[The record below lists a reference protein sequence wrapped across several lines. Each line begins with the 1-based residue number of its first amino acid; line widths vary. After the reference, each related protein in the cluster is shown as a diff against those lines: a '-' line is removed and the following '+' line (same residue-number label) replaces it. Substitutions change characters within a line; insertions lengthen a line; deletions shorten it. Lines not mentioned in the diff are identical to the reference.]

1 MQDSTLATYILA
13 EPGVTPNEV
22 ANRLGVSVRTVRKY
36 VAQTNAAMEG
46 FAHIDLARGNGYTLV
61 VDDADRFDEWTRK
74 SRVLQSQELPQ
85 TPEQRVSYLLNDLLM
100 RKDWITLDDLSNV
113 LCVSRSAISNDI
125 KCVERTLDRFGLT
138 LEKRPR
144 YGLRVSGPE
153 MARRVCLANVIMGAY
168 DDHGVKEADGC
179 SSTSLL
185 TGLGQKTADEKKQI
199 QELIDTVSACV
210 ERVIEAERFNISAVA
225 YQNLLVHIA
234 IALIRIKNGF
244 NVPMSVEH
252 LEELQSTRGYAIAK
266 KIAEALKEKT
276 GIRLPQEEIAYIGIH
291 LAGKQTLNYS
301 PDNDDQGLVI
311 SEEVWSV
318 VTQMLELVWNVYR
331 FDFRNDLELR
341 MNLARHIVPLSVR
354 LQYSM
359 SVKNPLLSDI
369 KVRYPLAYAMA
380 TDASSVLAD
389 QYGSKLSDDE
399 VGYIAL
405 AFALAL
411 ERQKTEAAKKNIL
424 MVCASGAGSARLLE
438 YRARREFGDY
448 IKDIT
453 VCNVR
458 DVAHM
463 DFSHIDYVFT
473 TVPLDKSLP
482 VPVREVKYFLD
493 DSEVADVKEILR
505 RDITSNGDILC
516 FFSRMLFFPH
526 LQYTSKQEVLDFLL
540 EQASDQKV
548 VSANFRELVWKREGT
563 VATSFGNNVA
573 MPHPLEPASKE
584 TFVCVGLLDHPVMW
598 DELGHTV
605 QIVFLSSFS
614 ADAGYARQALYSRLA
629 DMLVSRQAMKE
640 LAENQ
645 SWDTLVSM
653 LLALPS
659 RREGEAPEA
668 SPESS

>member
-1 MQDSTLATYILA
+1 MQDNAFATYILA
-13 EPGVTPNEV
+13 EPGITPSEV
-22 ANRLGVSVRTVRKY
+22 ADRLGVSVRTVRKY
-36 VAQTNAAMEG
+36 VAQANASMEG
-46 FAHIDLARGNGYTLV
+46 FAHIDLTRGSGYSLAI
-61 VDDADRFDEWTRK
+61 DDENRFEEWTHK
-74 SRVLQSQELPQ
+74 SQVQQSQELPQ
-85 TPEQRVSYLLNDLLM
+85 TPDQRVNYLLNDLLM

-125 KCVERTLDRFGLT
+125 KCVERTLERFGLS
-138 LEKRPR
+138 LEKKPR
-144 YGLRVSGPE
+144 YGLRVAGPE
-153 MARRVCLANVIMGAY
+153 MARRVCLANVIMETY
-168 DDHGVKEADGC
+168 DQEDDGC
-179 SSTSLL
+179 ASTRLL
-185 TGLGQKTADEKKQI
+185 AGLGQQTEDGKKRI
-199 QELIDTVSACV
+199 QQLIDTVSACV
-210 ERVIEAERFNISAVA
+210 ERVTEAERFNINAIS

-234 IALIRIKNGF
+234 IAIIRIDEGC
-244 NVPMSVEH
+244 NVPMSIEH
-252 LEELQSTRGYAIAK
+252 LEELRSTREYAIAEE
-266 KIAEALKEKT
+266 IAEALAKET
-276 GIRLPQEEIAYIGIH
+276 GIQLPQEEVAYIGIH
-291 LAGKQTLNYS
+291 LAGKQTLSYV
-301 PDNDDQGLVI
+301 PDSDDQGLVI
-311 SEEVWSV
+311 SEEVWGV
-318 VTQMLELVWNVYR
+318 VTRMLELVWDVYR

-380 TDASSVLAD
+380 TDASSVLVN

-399 VGYIAL
+399 VGYIAF

-411 ERQKTEAAKKNIL
+411 ERQRTEAAKKNIL

-448 IKDIT
+448 IDNIS

-458 DVAHM
+458 DVDHA

-473 TVPLDKSLP
+473 TVPLNKALP

-493 DSEVADVKEILR
+493 DNEVADVKELLR
-505 RDITSNGDILC
+505 RDVAPHGDILC
-516 FFSRMLFFPH
+516 FFSRALFFPH
-526 LQYTSKQEVLDFLL
+526 LPYTSKQEVLDFLL

-584 TFVCVGLLDHPVMW
+584 TFVCVGLLDRPVMW
-598 DELGHTV
+598 DELGRTV

-614 ADAGYARQALYSRLA
+614 TDAGYARQALYSRLA
-629 DMLVSRQAMKE
+629 DMLVSRRAMKE
-640 LAENQ
+640 LVENQ

-653 LLALPS
+653 LLTFSS
-659 RREGEAPEA
+659 RRADEEPDA
-668 SPESS
+668 SFGSS